1 MNSNLF
7 ISKRNNRFIYKQLNS
22 KFYGYLYSVSSID
35 DVKKYLNQ
43 LKGEY
48 PDCSHICY
56 SYRLFNGFNLLKDI
70 NISEFSNDDGEPR
83 GSAGPPILKILKRYD
98 MINTAIFIVRYFG
111 GKKLGIPGL
120 IEAYSNS
127 SEGLILNDYLKNWYP
142 TQILEL
148 DYPYNLENQLIALFK
163 LFDVQ
168 IKKQFFKD
176 SINSIIE
183 LNELQT
189 NNFIQEISNFPSCKI
204 KKH

>member
-1 MNSNLF
+1 MNS
-7 ISKRNNRFIYKQLNS
+7 I
-22 KFYGYLYSVSSID
+22 SSID

-43 LKGEY
+43 LKQEY

-70 NISEFSNDDGEPR
+70 NVSEFSNDDGEPR
-83 GSAGPPILKILKRYD
+83 GSAGPPILKILKRYN
-98 MINTAIFIVRYFG
+98 MINTVIFIVRYFG

-127 SEGLILNDYLKNWYP
+127 SEGLILKDYLENWYP
-142 TQILEL
+142 TQVMEL
-148 DYPYNLENQLIALFK
+148 DYPYNLENQLISLFK
-163 LFDVQ
+163 LFDVR
-168 IKKQFFKD
+168 IKKQIFKN

-183 LNELQT
+183 LKGFHAND
-189 NNFIQEISNFPSCKI
+189 FIKKISNFPSCKI

>member
-22 KFYGYLYSVSSID
+22 KFYGYLYSISSID

-43 LKGEY
+43 LKQEY

-56 SYRLFNGFNLLKDI
+56 SYRLFNGFNLLEDI
-70 NISEFSNDDGEPR
+70 NVSEFSNDDGEPR
-83 GSAGPPILKILKRYD
+83 GSAGPPILKILKRYH
-98 MINTAIFIVRYFG
+98 MINTVIFIVRYFG

-127 SEGLILNDYLKNWYP
+127 SEGLILKDYLENWYP
-142 TQILEL
+142 TQVMEL
-148 DYPYNLENQLIALFK
+148 DYPYNLENQLISLFK
-163 LFDVQ
+163 LFDVR
-168 IKKQFFKD
+168 IKKQIFKN

-183 LNELQT
+183 LKGFHAND
-189 NNFIQEISNFPSCKI
+189 FIKKISNFPSCKI

>member
-7 ISKRNNRFIYKQLNS
+7 ISKKNNRFIYKQLNS

-83 GSAGPPILKILKRYD
+83 GSAGPPILKILKRYE
-98 MINTAIFIVRYFG
+98 MINTVIFIVRYFG
-111 GKKLGIPGL
+111 GKKLGISGL

-127 SEGLILNDYLKNWYP
+127 SEGLILNDYLKSWYP

-148 DYPYNLENQLIALFK
+148 DYPYSLENQLITLFK

-168 IKKQFFKD
+168 IKKQIFKD

>member
-22 KFYGYLYSVSSID
+22 NFYGYLYSISSID

-43 LKGEY
+43 LKQEY

-70 NISEFSNDDGEPR
+70 NVSEFSNDDGEPR
-83 GSAGPPILKILKRYD
+83 GSAGPPILKILKRYN
-98 MINTAIFIVRYFG
+98 MINTVIFIVRYFG

-127 SEGLILNDYLKNWYP
+127 SEGLILKDYLENWYP
-142 TQILEL
+142 TQVMEL
-148 DYPYNLENQLIALFK
+148 DYPYNLENQLISLFK
-163 LFDVQ
+163 LFDVR
-168 IKKQFFKD
+168 IKKQIFKN

-183 LNELQT
+183 LKGFHAND
-189 NNFIQEISNFPSCKI
+189 FIKKISNFPSCKI